1 MTTPR
6 YAGPER
12 RQGSNGTQS
21 FRIPAIVLIT
31 AFVLG
36 LLGIAGW
43 ANSLEQR
50 KADRTEMVE
59 FRQQVVEMQ
68 RDIKELLRRR

>member
-1 MTTPR
+1 MTTHR
-6 YAGPER
+6 YEGEER
-12 RQGSNGTQS
+12 RVSGNSQT

-36 LLGIAGW
+36 LLGVAGW

-50 KADRTEMVE
+50 KADRTEMTE